1 MKVNY
6 FLREFQSTL
15 FSLLVLLITA
25 LSTNAQPYL
34 MNTNSSGGIQNAG
47 GISIYNLSSP
57 AGTPPEFYDH
67 GESFTGR
74 PGDFSSLILASD
86 GYIYGHTEEG
96 GEHNSGIFFRID
108 PATNTVTQLFSFDYN
123 YHYPIYNMVE
133 HNQILYGIM
142 RRSSKEDVGFAIKLS
157 DPTRLIPLIN
167 FTDRFKI
174 RRMGGGFYKLN
185 NKLYATIFDGES
197 GSNISVGGVLEYN
210 LDTNDARILC
220 SNPYGYEYASG
231 ALSHRNVQGRDR
243 LIVANS
249 ASQFGGGGFY
259 EVDAESGFIHEI
271 SVVRDI
277 DFKGSKF
284 SGVFRNTSGD
294 FYSRSFAD
302 GGAGVG
308 TLVTILPDDKKVT
321 KEFTFSHANGTAI
334 SGLVQNGNDLIGMTQ
349 PATISFSS
357 PDRGVIYQVDR
368 HGKYKELYHFKDLS
382 YPSEYFIITDDNGG
396 TVWGIAEFGGRSE
409 QGAIFKYEIATNKME
424 VIANFG
430 SDTGFIPETRLT
442 PFKDGKYTFSNRDG
456 GIQNYG
462 TLATFDPSTG
472 SIGHLYSTGNNTLAK
487 QGYSNGAFLASN
499 GKYYAIERTGA
510 TAYNI
515 KVDSLFYRDRL
526 VEFNDDLDSV
536 TVLTGRLSNRLY
548 EANEKAPYNIIGEII
563 EIQGKLVFTY
573 TNSIYTYDLTTGQT
587 TKLFDLITKRNT
599 DNSDAA
605 WDWGYLF
612 STAVT
617 KKDDNTYYYA
627 TQGSGES
634 LPNTHGGTIIK
645 LDVSTSP
652 WTITNEYTIDPLTST
667 SGYRSRIAVRA
678 SGKGGVGVKGRMII
692 LPGANAAPDTLVMAS
707 EYNSPTTLGCILA
720 YPMGE
725 NGNRI
730 GTSHIIK
737 EFPETGFNPDL
748 NSSANDSTDGWFPMA
763 DLAYYNNKIYGF
775 TKGGNIGSYTSNADH
790 GAERGTAVFNGTFW
804 SIDRAN
810 SNAFELLYT
819 LEESTGISP
828 LLTSTNIIQLSPIT
842 GNKLNA
848 DTLGCTITTR
858 TFKVYDYNRGS
869 LQWWSSDSNVT
880 LVPSMTNADSATF
893 DFSGVPMNLEQSTTI
908 SVVAYNPNATS
919 AYQYGDTL
927 SWNIHQYVQPT
938 IGDIKSTVDLHCP
951 TQHARLTLSS
961 YSHVDSFYWE
971 LPTDIVLLDANS
983 NRDNIQIDVSN
994 EQFGAHQIIAHA
1006 FNGCG
1011 NEVTDTLS
1019 FTLLDPNSKPAI
1031 SVSSNSICVGDT
1043 LTFTASTSYIGQK
1056 IAWSIPPTAY
1066 IVDQTK
1072 ADSSVVEVAFG
1083 GTSRGSYSVVARGK
1097 SNCGFSPGDTMIV
1110 DISEKPI
1117 VNALTASRA
1126 LTCSNEVLTI
1136 RADVLFGTSYNWT
1149 VPSGTNVISGQ
1160 ASDLITLD
1168 FGTYS
1173 ADTAMIHFS
1182 TQNNC
1187 NITVTDSIAVYVPHV
1202 PPVHGLTSSKS
1213 TICGN
1218 TSVFT
1223 ATTDNADDPIDW
1235 TLPTGATLV
1244 SGSVSDS
1251 TVIEVDFSNVAS
1263 GTYNVVASSV
1273 SHCDVVPS
1281 ANVDI
1286 TVVEV
1291 PHIDSC
1297 SANRELTCGD
1307 EVISF
1312 IVESTGGTS
1321 YVWSFPSEAIVISG
1335 QGTKLLT
1342 LDMSDVTSDTVD
1354 VSVEVTN
1361 SCSLADS
1368 ATLTVAVPSEPTVSG
1383 IDISSDIIHPND
1395 TVTMMASNV
1404 MGAESYT
1411 WTIPQDAVVIGAN
1424 NEQSIQFTVRESNLG
1439 DHNVGVQAVNE
1450 CGASTMTTAVIRIEF
1465 DPTSLEGELSNSI
1478 IAYPNPTKDKLSLT
1492 GMEENIITIV
1502 IRDIQGRIVKK
1513 YTGKPKD
1520 IKLNKM
1526 GNGKYFVDVF
1536 SENQNYGVHS
1546 ILIQK

>member
-6 FLREFQSTL
+6 FLKVYQLILYPF
-15 FSLLVLLITA
+15 LLLLITT

-96 GEHNSGIFFRID
+96 GEHNSGIFFKID

-142 RRSSKEDVGFAIKLS
+142 RRRSKEDVVFAIKLS
-157 DPTRLIPLIN
+157 DPTHIIPLTNLNSI
-167 FTDRFKI
+167 FKI

-197 GSNISVGGVLEYN
+197 GSNVQVGGVYEYD
-210 LDTNDARILC
+210 LATGNDRILC
-220 SNPYGYEYASG
+220 RNPYGYEYASG
-231 ALSHRNVQGRDR
+231 ALAHRNVQGRDR

-249 ASQFGGGGFY
+249 ASQFGAGGFY

-271 SVVRDI
+271 SVVRDRA
-277 DFKGSKF
+277 FKGSKF
-284 SGVFRNTSGD
+284 SGVFRNSSGD

-308 TLVTILPDDKKVT
+308 TLVSILPDDKKVT

-334 SGLVQNGNDLIGMTQ
+334 SGLVPNGHDLIGMTQ

-368 HGKYKELYHFKDLS
+368 HGNYKELYHFKNMS
-382 YPSEYFIITDDNGG
+382 YPSEFFIITNDNGG

-409 QGAIFKYEIATNKME
+409 QGAIFKYEIGTNKME
-424 VIANFG
+424 VIASFG

-472 SIGHLYSTGNNTLAK
+472 SIGHLYSTGNNSLAK

-510 TAYNI
+510 TAYDI

-536 TVLTGRLSNRLY
+536 TVLTNRLANRLY

-573 TNSIYTYDLTTGQT
+573 TNSIFTHDLATGQT
-587 TKLFDLITKRNT
+587 TKLFDLITKRHA

-634 LPNTHGGTIIK
+634 IPNTHGGTIIK

-652 WTITNEYTIDPLTST
+652 WTITHEYTIDPLTSI

-678 SGKGGVGVKGRMII
+678 SGKGEVGVKGRMLI
-692 LPGANAAPDTLVMAS
+692 LPGANADPDTLVMAS
-707 EYNSPTTLGCILA
+707 EYNSPTTFGCILA

-737 EFPETGFNPDL
+737 EFPETGFDPDL

-775 TKGGNIGSYTSNADH
+775 TKGGNVGSYTSNADH
-790 GAERGTAVFNGTFW
+790 GAERGTAAFNGTFW
-804 SIDRAN
+804 SIDRTNA
-810 SNAFELLYT
+810 NAFELLYT
-819 LEESTGISP
+819 LEESTGINP
-828 LLTSTNIIQLSPIT
+828 LLTSTDIIQLAPIS

-848 DTLGCTITTR
+848 DTLGCAITTR
-858 TFKVYDYNRGS
+858 TFKVYGHGRGS
-869 LQWWSSDSNVT
+869 LQWWSSNSNVT

-893 DFSGVPMNLEQSTTI
+893 DFSSVPVNLEQTTTI
-908 SVVAYNPNATS
+908 SVAAYNPNAAS

-927 SWNIHQYVQPT
+927 SWNVHQYVQPS
-938 IGDIKSTVDLHCP
+938 IGDIVSSVDLHCP
-951 TQHARLTLSS
+951 VQHARLTLNS
-961 YSHVDSFYWE
+961 YAHVDSFYWE
-971 LPTDIVLLDANS
+971 IPTDIIALTSVNNHDEV
-983 NRDNIQIDVSN
+983 QIDLSR
-994 EQFGAHQIIAHA
+994 EDYGMHQIICHA

-1011 NEVTDTLS
+1011 EQVSDTLS
-1019 FTLLDPNSKPAI
+1019 FELVDPN
-1031 SVSSNSICVGDT
+1031 
-1043 LTFTASTSYIGQK
+1043 Y
-1056 IAWSIPPTAY
+1056 
-1066 IVDQTK
+1066 
-1072 ADSSVVEVAFG
+1072 
-1083 GTSRGSYSVVARGK
+1083 
-1097 SNCGFSPGDTMIV
+1097 
-1110 DISEKPI
+1110 DI
-1117 VNALTASRA
+1117 
-1126 LTCSNEVLTI
+1126 
-1136 RADVLFGTSYNWT
+1136 
-1149 VPSGTNVISGQ
+1149 Q
-1160 ASDLITLD
+1160 
-1168 FGTYS
+1168 
-1173 ADTAMIHFS
+1173 
-1182 TQNNC
+1182 
-1187 NITVTDSIAVYVPHV
+1187 
-1202 PPVHGLTSSKS
+1202 LTSSASS
-1213 TICGN
+1213 TCTDGN
-1218 TSVFT
+1218 LTFSVT
-1223 ATTDNADDPIDW
+1223 PPVSGQTINW
-1235 TLPTGATLV
+1235 TLPSGAFIVGANNQNAT
-1244 SGSVSDS
+1244 SV
-1251 TVIEVDFSNVAS
+1251 EVDFSGVAQ
-1263 GTYNVVASSV
+1263 GTYQVIASVQASCNVNLTDTAS
-1273 SHCDVVPS
+1273 
-1281 ANVDI
+1281 VDI
-1286 TVVEV
+1286 HTI
-1291 PHIDSC
+1291 PIINSLT
-1297 SANRELTCGD
+1297 ANRALSCD
-1307 EVISF
+1307 DDIISF
-1312 IVESTGGTS
+1312 IADVDGAESYQWT
-1321 YVWSFPSEAIVISG
+1321 FPNDAILISG
-1335 QGTKLLT
+1335 QGTKLIT
-1342 LDMSDVTSDTVD
+1342 LDMSDITTDSVLVTISVD
-1354 VSVEVTN
+1354 N
-1361 SCSLADS
+1361 SCNVNISDSLQ
-1368 ATLTVAVPSEPTVSG
+1368 VAVPGMPSISG
-1383 IDISSDIIHPND
+1383 IDISSNIVHPED
-1395 TVTMMASNV
+1395 TVTMTASNV
-1404 MGAESYT
+1404 SSEMNCTWNLPEGAVVLGAE
-1411 WTIPQDAVVIGAN
+1411 
-1424 NEQSIQFTVRESNLG
+1424 NEPTIQFTVRECDLG
-1439 DHNVGVQAVNE
+1439 DHNVGVQASNS
-1450 CGASTMTTAVIRIEF
+1450 CGASSITTAVIRIEF
-1465 DPTSLEGELSNSI
+1465 NPLSLENELSDSI
-1478 IAYPNPTKDKLSLT
+1478 IAYPNPTKDKISLN
-1492 GMEENIITIV
+1492 GMNENTVSVI
-1502 IRDIQGRIVKK
+1502 IRDINGRIVKK
-1513 YTGKPKD
+1513 YTGEPKD
-1520 IKLNKM
+1520 IKLNKVT
-1526 GNGKYFVDVF
+1526 NGQYFIDVYSEKYD
-1536 SENQNYGVHS
+1536 YGVHP